1 MHAAVSSRTVT
12 TIPIGDGWWGS
23 ERQQRSNDTGIYQF
37 TVETS
42 DEEIKD
48 LHQRLD
54 RARYTD
60 ALVDS
65 QFNYGFNSA
74 YLQRIASYW
83 RNQFDWNGQVDVLN
97 KYPHFKT
104 RIEGLDVHFLHMS
117 SPHVP
122 DGQAVQ
128 PVMLVHGWPGSF
140 FEFYKM
146 LPFLLQREDGLAFE
160 VICPSIPGF
169 GYSDAPQQQ
178 GFDTLAAARV
188 FLKLMERLGHSQF
201 YLQGG
206 DWGSIIT
213 NNMAQMRP
221 ESVKG
226 LHLNMFNVPF
236 GGPAMFLSLLLG
248 SYLPSLVGF
257 SKEDVKRLYPV
268 EKNFHALLR
277 ETGYLHMQATK
288 PDTAGCGLN
297 DSPVGLAAYILEKFS
312 AWTDSENRNLED
324 GGLERKYQLDDLL
337 TNVMIYWTTGSIIPS
352 MRFYRENLKE
362 NILKRVDART
372 GVYVPTGLAAFPEEL
387 FHCPP
392 PWARRKYQNILSYSF
407 MPRGGHFAAFEEPQL
422 LADDF
427 RKFVMAVES
436 KAKHVFLCCV
446 MATPADL
453 PSVLQGRTPGGMLLV
468 FQFTPERDVEKVED
482 PVLEL

>member
-1 MHAAVSSRTVT
+1 MHAAVFSRLYNCRLNIPLAALRSRGPLLPRLVGARTVT

-23 ERQQRSNDTGIYQF
+23 ERQQRSNDTKIYKF

-48 LHQRLD
+48 LHHRLD

-97 KYPHFKT
+97 KYPPFKT
-104 RIEGLDVHFLHMS
+104 RIEGLNVHFLRMS

-122 DGQAVQ
+122 DRQAVQ

-178 GFDTLAAARV
+178 GSDTSAAARV
-188 FLKLMERLGHSQF
+188 FFKLMERLGHNQF

-206 DWGSIIT
+206 DWGSIIA
-213 NNMAQMRP
+213 NNMAQMKP

-236 GGPAMFLSLLLG
+236 GGLAMFLSLLLG

-268 EKNFHALLR
+268 EKNLHALLR
-277 ETGYLHMQATK
+277 ETGYLHIQATK

-297 DSPVGLAAYILEKFS
+297 DSPVGLVAYILEKFS
-312 AWTDSENRNLED
+312 TWTDSENSNLED

-372 GVYVPTGLAAFPEEL
+372 GVYVPTGLASFPGEL

-407 MPRGGHFAAFEEPQL
+407 MPRGGHFSAFEEPQL

-436 KAKHVFLCCV
+436 KAKV
-446 MATPADL
+446 T
-453 PSVLQGRTPGGMLLV
+453 
-468 FQFTPERDVEKVED
+468 
-482 PVLEL
+482 